1 MASAQLAAQ
10 FGLQLVRR
18 DGKWDKVNPTARP
31 ENGQRLA
38 GYVGL
43 SEKCFSKNDAVVKR
57 RMAAS
62 KSTSTVSRYRGLEN
76 REQRKGVLLIT
87 ISRFAF
93 DHWSSPSQR
102 PSLPLE

>member
-38 GYVGL
+38 GYVGYTEMCIQE
-43 SEKCFSKNDAVVKR
+43 SEVGGAGVDGFKSYAPFSLPRALYFQYLLAHR
-57 RMAAS
+57 IEIFLHCSFHYMA
-62 KSTSTVSRYRGLEN
+62 
-76 REQRKGVLLIT
+76 I
-87 ISRFAF
+87 
-93 DHWSSPSQR
+93 PSE
-102 PSLPLE
+102 PSL

>member
-38 GYVGL
+38 GYVGYP
-43 SEKCFSKNDAVVKR
+43 EMC
-57 RMAAS
+57 
-62 KSTSTVSRYRGLEN
+62 
-76 REQRKGVLLIT
+76 I
-87 ISRFAF
+87 
-93 DHWSSPSQR
+93 
-102 PSLPLE
+102 

>member
-38 GYVGL
+38 GYVGKPE
-43 SEKCFSKNDAVVKR
+43 SEIAPR
-57 RMAAS
+57 
-62 KSTSTVSRYRGLEN
+62 KSLLFTLPCRFLEN
-76 REQRKGVLLIT
+76 QLVASSRLKNRWPQRLCRIRT
-87 ISRFAF
+87 RT
-93 DHWSSPSQR
+93 W
-102 PSLPLE
+102 